1 MRSGLGPFEVNFGPV
16 EVSQRSRQRHERFDG
31 RCGAIAAII
40 VVQQSDMGYC
50 SAVLVGKITE
60 GCFEV
65 KFSTLWTERE
75 IERERERKSE
85 ERRSEREK
93 VRREKVLVREE
104 VGKSPNTV
112 FFQCLVDPEGRK
124 VGSLKRWLQSRLGS

>member
-75 IERERERKSE
+75 RKSE

-93 VRREKVLVREE
+93 VKERRCWC
-104 VGKSPNTV
+104 GK
-112 FFQCLVDPEGRK
+112 R
-124 VGSLKRWLQSRLGS
+124 

>member
-75 IERERERKSE
+75 IERERERESQKREDLRGRKSE
-85 ERRSEREK
+85 ERRCWC
-93 VRREKVLVREE
+93 
-104 VGKSPNTV
+104 GK
-112 FFQCLVDPEGRK
+112 R
-124 VGSLKRWLQSRLGS
+124 